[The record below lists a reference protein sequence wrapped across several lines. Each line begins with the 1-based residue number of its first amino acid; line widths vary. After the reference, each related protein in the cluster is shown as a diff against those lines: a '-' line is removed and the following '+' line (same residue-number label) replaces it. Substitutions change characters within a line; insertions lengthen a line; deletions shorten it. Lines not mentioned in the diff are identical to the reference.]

1 MSVRYP
7 IAANAELALNG
18 PLGRAVREREAQA
31 LAGEPVEFVREL
43 SGPAFDSY
51 AAAAAAYTGKIDA
64 DGVGVVSPE
73 DRYCDLT
80 EVAVPIA
87 GRAARG
93 GQAEPVC
100 AQGRRWPKPQAKLQT
115 SWRLSV
121 GYWRPLRNRP
131 EHQVA
136 LDQAR
141 AARRNREAERL
152 DPAMLRRMA
161 RQPLMPVKPQQ
172 PLDIGLFERPLPE
185 NPEII
190 IPDE

>member
-1 MSVRYP
+1 MSVHYP

-18 PLGRAVREREAQA
+18 SLGRAVREREAQA

-51 AAAAAAYTGKIDA
+51 EAAAMAYAGKVDNGGA
-64 DGVGVVSPE
+64 GTVPPE
-73 DRYCDLT
+73 DRYCDLV
-80 EVAVPIA
+80 EVAVSTA
-87 GRAARG
+87 GRASKG
-93 GQAEPVC
+93 GQAEPICV
-100 AQGRRWPKPQAKLQT
+100 QGRRWPQPPAKLRT

-121 GYWRPLRNRP
+121 GYWRPVRNRP

-172 PLDIGLFERPLPE
+172 PLDIGLFERALPE